1 MDEISK
7 PDFQPETPCIKVVG
21 VGETVAPVI
30 ESLKD
35 NWKGDID
42 AGMAD
47 ECKPADTDIMAIVV
61 SDGDAE
67 TTHKVI
73 DAFHGILTIVV
84 VTESAEIEG
93 FDIPVHRSAITN
105 MPDDINEILIPIIQ
119 TGWMAYDFHDFE
131 WMVKGCTK
139 FTVESAVASG
149 ESRIADCLSQLTPKL
164 EKYSNYSII
173 LYSNP
178 KDEHPLAMT
187 ELASLTRW
195 IGELPENIEIVWAVY
210 RDDTLSDSNVK
221 LTVIAAR

>member
-7 PDFQPETPCIKVVG
+7 HDFQPETPCIKVVG

-93 FDIPVHRSAITN
+93 FDILIDEIGRWFGAIKVRN
-105 MPDDINEILIPIIQ
+105 YEDICHFIIFLCQ
-119 TGWMAYDFHDFE
+119 SMD
-131 WMVKGCTK
+131 
-139 FTVESAVASG
+139 
-149 ESRIADCLSQLTPKL
+149 
-164 EKYSNYSII
+164 SII
-173 LYSNP
+173 HHLCWISAP
-178 KDEHPLAMT
+178 REMIVKKILEFKDI
-187 ELASLTRW
+187 S
-195 IGELPENIEIVWAVY
+195 
-210 RDDTLSDSNVK
+210 
-221 LTVIAAR
+221 

>member
-7 PDFQPETPCIKVVG
+7 HDFQPETPCIKVVG

-73 DAFHGILTIVV
+73 
-84 VTESAEIEG
+84 
-93 FDIPVHRSAITN
+93 
-105 MPDDINEILIPIIQ
+105 
-119 TGWMAYDFHDFE
+119 
-131 WMVKGCTK
+131 
-139 FTVESAVASG
+139 AS
-149 ESRIADCLSQLTPKL
+149 LPLLWLLNLPKL
-164 EKYSNYSII
+164 KASIFRCI
-173 LYSNP
+173 DL
-178 KDEHPLAMT
+178 PLRICRM
-187 ELASLTRW
+187 
-195 IGELPENIEIVWAVY
+195 I
-210 RDDTLSDSNVK
+210 
-221 LTVIAAR
+221 